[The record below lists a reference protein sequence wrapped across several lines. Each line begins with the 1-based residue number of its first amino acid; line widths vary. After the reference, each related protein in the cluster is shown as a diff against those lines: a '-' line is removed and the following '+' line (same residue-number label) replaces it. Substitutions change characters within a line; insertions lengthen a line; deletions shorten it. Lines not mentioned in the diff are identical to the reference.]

1 MEKFLKIFLPV
12 YFVVY
17 FGIAFVGR
25 TLITAKKIGK
35 NPFVLQKDDSAY
47 GLIGLYF
54 RLLMVTMFFYVLAY
68 PFLSEWY
75 GIFLSIKQLNINIV
89 KYIGIGFLSFSFI
102 WTVIAQ
108 RQMRSSWRIGI
119 DFQTKTELITSGLF
133 NISRNPIFLGM
144 IAVLI
149 GLFLLTPN
157 VFTIFFLLFGYV
169 LIQIQ
174 VRLEEEHLLNIHGEN
189 YSNYFSKVKRWI

>member
-1 MEKFLKIFLPV
+1 MENFLKIFLPV

-17 FGIAFVGR
+17 FGIAFIGR

-35 NPFVLQKDDSAY
+35 NPFVLQKDDRAY
-47 GLIGLYF
+47 GLIGLYL
-54 RLLMVTMFFYVLAY
+54 RLLMVTMFLYVIAY

-75 GIFLSIKQLNINIV
+75 GIFLSIKLLNIEIV
-89 KYIGIGFLSFSFI
+89 KYAGIGFLTFSFI

-108 RQMRSSWRIGI
+108 KQMRESWRIGI
-119 DFQTKTELITSGLF
+119 DFQTKTELIISGLF

-174 VRLEEEHLLNIHGEN
+174 VRLEEEHLLNINGDIYRE
-189 YSNYFSKVKRWI
+189 YCGKVRRWI